1 MLRVLI
7 LLAAITTTAVALLQ
21 WASRFRMFG
30 LPAME
35 VTAQHW
41 QARIGNTVVAAIL
54 WFVWWNV

>member
-30 LPAME
+30 
-35 VTAQHW
+35 
-41 QARIGNTVVAAIL
+41 R
-54 WFVWWNV
+54 

>member
-35 VTAQHW
+35 
-41 QARIGNTVVAAIL
+41 
-54 WFVWWNV
+54 